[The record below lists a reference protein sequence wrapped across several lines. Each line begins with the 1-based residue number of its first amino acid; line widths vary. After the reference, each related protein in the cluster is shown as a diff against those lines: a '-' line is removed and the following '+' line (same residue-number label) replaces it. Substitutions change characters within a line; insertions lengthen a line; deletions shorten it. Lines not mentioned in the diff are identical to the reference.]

1 MLYICAMQTIHIEQ
15 LGNDLSFTM
24 IYVKGGRFMMGDD
37 QGVDEDEKPAHPV
50 SLHDFYI
57 AEFPVTQ
64 EVWKAVMGQENNP
77 SFFEGDARPVETVS
91 WDACQR
97 FLQQLSKMTGKV
109 YRLPTEAEWEYAARG
124 GQESQGY
131 RYAGSNQL
139 DEVGWFRDNADQES
153 KDVGQKQPNEL
164 GLYDMSGNVWEF
176 CQDWYLEEY
185 YKECARAGG
194 VQNPKGPD
202 QGDYRVHRGGSWNDY
217 SQYCR
222 STFRNSYWLEY
233 EVNNLGLR
241 LVISPSQ
248 LVAPSGLPVSERS

>member
-1 MLYICAMQTIHIEQ
+1 MQTVHTEMLKNGI
-15 LGNDLSFTM
+15 SFSM

-37 QGVDEDEKPAHPV
+37 QGVRKAEKPAHPV
-50 SLHDFYI
+50 ALHDFYI

-64 EVWKAVMGQENNP
+64 EVWKAVLGAENNP

-97 FLQQLSKMTGKV
+97 FLQQLSKMTGHA
-109 YRLPTEAEWEYAARG
+109 YRLPTEAEWEYAGRG

-139 DEVGWFRDNADQES
+139 DEVGWYADNADQES
-153 KDVGQKQPNEL
+153 KDIGQKQPNEL

-176 CQDWYLEEY
+176 CQDWYSEEY

-194 VQNPKGPD
+194 IQNPKGPD
-202 QGDYRVHRGGSWNDY
+202 QGDARVIRGGSWGFN
-217 SQYCR
+217 SQDCR
-222 STFRNSYWLEY
+222 STDRLSYWLGDGDY
-233 EVNNLGLR
+233 YLGLR
-241 LVISPSQ
+241 LVISPRQ